1 MYVKKKAED
10 SLTMLDV
17 SDYMSVS
24 SKYFGLPEKYSHD
37 ILAEKGTYEVLKL
50 VALLMIV
57 FQF

>member
-1 MYVKKKAED
+1 
-10 SLTMLDV
+10 MLDV